1 MNRSPYISNAPTV
14 STIMFK
20 VLLALV
26 PGIAAYTYVYGAG
39 IVVSLVLATS
49 TALITEAALLK
60 LRQRP
65 IQPYLM
71 DLSAV
76 VTAWLLA
83 LSLPALAPWHI
94 FCHCYCQTTL
104 RRLRLQPL

>member
-49 TALITEAALLK
+49 TALT
-60 LRQRP
+60 
-65 IQPYLM
+65 
-71 DLSAV
+71 SAK
-76 VTAWLLA
+76 
-83 LSLPALAPWHI
+83 
-94 FCHCYCQTTL
+94 
-104 RRLRLQPL
+104 